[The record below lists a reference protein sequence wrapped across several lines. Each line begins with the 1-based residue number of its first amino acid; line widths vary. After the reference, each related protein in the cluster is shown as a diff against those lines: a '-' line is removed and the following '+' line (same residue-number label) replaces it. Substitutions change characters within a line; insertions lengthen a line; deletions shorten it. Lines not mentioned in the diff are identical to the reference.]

1 VDGAVRLLLD
11 LPDEVEARA
20 LVDPDGPLVEGGDP
34 QREPIG
40 VELLAGERN
49 SK

>member
-20 LVDPDGPLVEGGDP
+20 VDPDGPLVEGGDP